1 MKTFCV
7 VLASMMMVGP
17 GFSEEAPA
25 KGGLVK
31 IEQAEKKL
39 AEGIQLLDVR
49 TLEEWNEGYIKG
61 AKRATVTEEGFL
73 EQAKKVID
81 PTKPLLVYCR
91 SGKRS
96 AQAVSQLRE
105 AGFSEVH
112 DIAGGILAWEAAG
125 KPLVVDE

>member
-1 MKTFCV
+1 MKTTFIL
-7 VLASMMMVGP
+7 LASFMMMGA
-17 GFSEEAPA
+17 GFSETAPA

-31 IEQAEKKL
+31 IEQAEKQI

-73 EQAKKVID
+73 ERAKAQLD

-96 AQAVSQLRE
+96 AQAVAQLRE

-125 KPLVVDE
+125 KPLVVEK

>member
-1 MKTFCV
+1 
-7 VLASMMMVGP
+7 MMGP
-17 GFSEEAPA
+17 GFSEIAPA

-31 IEQAEKKL
+31 IEQAEKQI
-39 AEGIQLLDVR
+39 AEGVQLLDVR

-73 EQAKKVID
+73 ERAKAQVD

-96 AQAVSQLRE
+96 AQAVAQLRE

-125 KPLVVDE
+125 KPLVVEK

>member
-1 MKTFCV
+1 
-7 VLASMMMVGP
+7 MMVGP
-17 GFSEEAPA
+17 GFSEEAPV

-81 PTKPLLVYCR
+81 PTKPVLVYCR